1 MDTSSCLCGF
11 GPVGP
16 DGKCRRCRELAE
28 ATATGPERDLA
39 DLERLARE
47 YGYIVAYWN
56 DLNGL
61 IVWNATEWHTED
73 GRIVYAETTVFEY
86 TARTDDGDTACTRA
100 DALALLEKGAK

>member
-39 DLERLARE
+39 DLER
-47 YGYIVAYWN
+47 I
-56 DLNGL
+56 
-61 IVWNATEWHTED
+61 
-73 GRIVYAETTVFEY
+73 
-86 TARTDDGDTACTRA
+86 ARTYKVGMSMHHFERPCAWACDGWVGWLISVNQDGNWFLNPSNPEGDGESCNFAE
-100 DALALLEKGAK
+100 ALALLKGAKDA